1 MGYNKPMTDKKVEP
15 IKIKEMLEQFKKE
28 EKALLDSLEPGKL
41 YHRILPDMTDEKKK
55 RAKITFVYNRIFA
68 FGTFDGKKTITIDRI
83 HATEGAKEGDLQ
95 AIVKLIKEK
104 VGEGDIEVVFEV

>member
-1 MGYNKPMTDKKVEP
+1 MTDKKIEP
-15 IKIKEMLEQFKKE
+15 IKIREILDQFKKE

-55 RAKITFVYNRIFA
+55 RAKITFIYNRVFA

-83 HATEGAKEGDLQ
+83 HASADAKKEDAE
-95 AIVKLIKEK
+95 AIATLIKKEVEK
-104 VGEGDIEVVFEV
+104 GDIKVKYEL

>member
-1 MGYNKPMTDKKVEP
+1 MTDKKIEP
-15 IKIKEMLEQFKKE
+15 IKIREMLDQFKKE

-55 RAKITFVYNRIFA
+55 RAKITFIYNRVFA

-83 HATEGAKEGDLQ
+83 HATADAKKEDAE
-95 AIVKLIKEK
+95 AIATLIKKEVEK
-104 VGEGDIEVVFEV
+104 GDIKVKYKL

>member
-1 MGYNKPMTDKKVEP
+1 MTDKKVEP

-68 FGTFDGKKTITIDRI
+68 FATFDGKHTITIDRI
-83 HATEGAKEGDLQ
+83 HATEGAKEEDLK
-95 AIVKLIKEK
+95 AIAKLIEEK
-104 VGEGDIEVVFEV
+104 VGEGDIKVSFEV

>member
-1 MGYNKPMTDKKVEP
+1 MTDKKIEP
-15 IKIKEMLEQFKKE
+15 IKIREMLDQFKKE

-55 RAKITFVYNRIFA
+55 RAKITFIYNRVFA

-83 HATEGAKEGDLQ
+83 HASADAKKEDAE
-95 AIVKLIKEK
+95 AIVTLIKEGVEK
-104 VGEGDIEVVFEV
+104 GDIKVKYEL

>member
-1 MGYNKPMTDKKVEP
+1 MTDKKVEP
-15 IKIKEMLEQFKKE
+15 IKIREMLDQFKKE

-55 RAKITFVYNRIFA
+55 RAKITFVYNKVFA

-83 HATEGAKEGDLQ
+83 YPTAEAKKED
-95 AIVKLIKEK
+95 AEVIAKLIKKEVEDGSIK
-104 VGEGDIEVVFEV
+104 VSIEL

>member
-1 MGYNKPMTDKKVEP
+1 MTDKKVEP

-55 RAKITFVYNRIFA
+55 RAKVTYIYNRVFA
-68 FGTFDGKKTITIDRI
+68 FGTFDGKDTITIDRI
-83 HATEGAKEGDLQ
+83 HASSGANEKDTEAIVTKIKEGVEQSKDL
-95 AIVKLIKEK
+95 K
-104 VGEGDIEVVFEV
+104 VSFNL

>member
-1 MGYNKPMTDKKVEP
+1 MTDKKVEP
-15 IKIKEMLEQFKKE
+15 IKIREMLDQFKKE

-55 RAKITFVYNRIFA
+55 RAKITFIYNRVFA

-83 HATEGAKEGDLQ
+83 HASADAKKEDAD
-95 AIVKLIKEK
+95 AIATIIKKEVEK
-104 VGEGDIEVVFEV
+104 GDIKVKYEL

>member
-1 MGYNKPMTDKKVEP
+1 MKCDCKDCAFRGM
-15 IKIKEMLEQFKKE
+15 
-28 EKALLDSLEPGKL
+28 EKCEHRKL
-41 YHRILPDMTDEKKK
+41 MDEVNRLKATIQE
-55 RAKITFVYNRIFA
+55 AKDRMRYY